1 MALGKKY
8 FIDYKS
14 MANEDFTMEI
24 WVEGSTVAATEINL
38 GSSGPEIKYETSN
51 QEKFS
56 YILASSLDIPF
67 IVENTG
73 HADFIQDL
81 RDGTLQEKDVYVHLY
96 NNRDTTRPLWSGF
109 LIMDLAAQEDV
120 SFPYEVKLTAVD
132 GLSLLKDKPFVRD
145 TNLDTGNP
153 VEYPYDVNDV
163 YWNNYTRI
171 TNWIEI
177 ILLKTGSALT
187 AQGSNANYTYK
198 TSVNW
203 YNSTMPSTGQ
213 ADDPLFWTQC
223 KMNSLYDR
231 DENGIYTPQSTYN
244 VLEALC
250 KNWGMRCVYWH
261 HTFHFVQIAEY
272 EASETGTPT
281 AQDNINTR
289 EYFYT
294 GTRRSD
300 EATIGESNFG
310 LYDLQFENVTNV
322 NNAGLQKLAGTKYDF
337 YAPLKT
343 VVGNFRVLA
352 DENQFQGFPE
362 LDQTTNT
369 GDLIYSKDIS
379 TYVDAANNDGWF
391 CQILL
396 NFSNITSRNAN
407 GSSSQPKVLDM
418 KMCFSIRARQAGTTP
433 YTKMLTESGGT
444 LTWSTYTAPTSTN
457 NVPDDMINRYIT
469 YIPIGTSQR
478 LVWESSGYTNGV
490 IPTDSAFTG
499 EWEFEFFTYTDANLV
514 SALQVDYHGS
524 LYMGGNQSFPQVRA
538 GSSDTT
544 FDYSDVF
551 DSNNNFEGIFAQV
564 AAGSIG
570 DNAINTEYTSST
582 SDSYTLKV
590 ENLYWGDSPLVDNA
604 SALRVWNG
612 SAFVKADPSGDWGKG
627 TLSGTFNFNKLLAT
641 EIMKCQH
648 SASQRMNVSSAL
660 SETDKLKS
668 TKLKMVNPV
677 GRLKD
682 INSEKYVFLSG
693 SYNTLRDQWSGVWF
707 QFTYDTGLVIT
718 TADESQTGP
727 LSGPVL
733 GGTAQGNSFGNGAQ
747 MSWQPWGATTISQRV
762 AAGTITSIN
771 INPTDLDLIKT
782 GDKIF
787 VTDNKSGEGIE
798 FEASADVGRTDTSIS
813 VVSKS
818 ITKDIREGAVVGIDK
833 TNLFEQYQRK
843 TEGSIGG
850 MPVTAN
856 SIGKYSITGGNYYM
870 VGVDTLY
877 VKILPSD
884 FMVNDDA
891 SSPDITPAVFGDGT
905 NTGVSVENTAQELIA
920 TVNIPSGTTATEV
933 YIWGSN
939 TTKSVEV
946 YEMDIDANGKGST
959 VGTGTTDGSAISIGT
974 IASSD
979 TNYLMIKVLVSSTN
993 HRIWGGKVT
1002 LTQN

>member
-1 MALGKKY
+1 
-8 FIDYKS
+8 
-14 MANEDFTMEI
+14 
-24 WVEGSTVAATEINL
+24 
-38 GSSGPEIKYETSN
+38 
-51 QEKFS
+51 
-56 YILASSLDIPF
+56 
-67 IVENTG
+67 
-73 HADFIQDL
+73 
-81 RDGTLQEKDVYVHLY
+81 
-96 NNRDTTRPLWSGF
+96 
-109 LIMDLAAQEDV
+109 
-120 SFPYEVKLTAVD
+120 
-132 GLSLLKDKPFVRD
+132 
-145 TNLDTGNP
+145 
-153 VEYPYDVNDV
+153 
-163 YWNNYTRI
+163 
-171 TNWIEI
+171 
-177 ILLKTGSALT
+177 
-187 AQGSNANYTYK
+187 
-198 TSVNW
+198 
-203 YNSTMPSTGQ
+203 
-213 ADDPLFWTQC
+213 
-223 KMNSLYDR
+223 
-231 DENGIYTPQSTYN
+231 
-244 VLEALC
+244 
-250 KNWGMRCVYWH
+250 
-261 HTFHFVQIAEY
+261 
-272 EASETGTPT
+272 
-281 AQDNINTR
+281 
-289 EYFYT
+289 
-294 GTRRSD
+294 
-300 EATIGESNFG
+300 
-310 LYDLQFENVTNV
+310 
-322 NNAGLQKLAGTKYDF
+322 
-337 YAPLKT
+337 
-343 VVGNFRVLA
+343 
-352 DENQFQGFPE
+352 
-362 LDQTTNT
+362 
-369 GDLIYSKDIS
+369 
-379 TYVDAANNDGWF
+379 
-391 CQILL
+391 
-396 NFSNITSRNAN
+396 
-407 GSSSQPKVLDM
+407 M

-478 LVWESSGYTNGV
+478 LVWESSGYTNCV

-499 EWEFEFFTYTDANLV
+499 EWEFEFFTYTNANLV
-514 SALQVDYHGS
+514 SANNIDYHGA
-524 LYMGGNQSFPQVRA
+524 LYTAGNQSFSQYRA
-538 GSSDTT
+538 GTTDTT

-570 DNAINTEYTSST
+570 NNAINTEYTSST

-627 TLSGTFNFNKLLAT
+627 TLSGTLNFNKLLAT

-707 QFTYDTGLVIT
+707 QFTYDSGIVVT

-762 AAGTITSIN
+762 AAGTITSIS

-877 VKILPSD
+877 VKILPTD

-946 YEMDIDANGKGST
+946 YEMDINANGKGST
-959 VGTGTTDGSAISIGT
+959 VGTGTTDGAAISIGT